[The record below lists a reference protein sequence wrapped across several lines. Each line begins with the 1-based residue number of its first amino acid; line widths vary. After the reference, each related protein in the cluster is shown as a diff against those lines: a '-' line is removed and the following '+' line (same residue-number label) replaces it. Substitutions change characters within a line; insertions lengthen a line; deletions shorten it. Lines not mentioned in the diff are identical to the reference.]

1 MPRIICAEIAMRP
14 MRSPK
19 IAAIGASSTGGRST
33 ASPGSSRRNP
43 LPQFPSGN
51 SRSTCRKASR
61 LPLPPWR
68 QGGGARRSHQHQLRT
83 ELSRAHTPSLLA
95 RRGANFRDGVAR
107 ELVGALVHQVAGMAS
122 NPVPAHVVALERGVE
137 PLPQVDILDRLLVGC
152 APAVALPIADP

>member
-1 MPRIICAEIAMRP
+1 MTAPRLSGCIIGHPCQSRQ
-14 MRSPK
+14 
-19 IAAIGASSTGGRST
+19 AA
-33 ASPGSSRRNP
+33 ASPVAARGWRA
-43 LPQFPSGN
+43 PQ
-51 SRSTCRKASR
+51 
-61 LPLPPWR
+61 PPAPAPH
-68 QGGGARRSHQHQLRT
+68 GT
-83 ELSRAHTPSLLA
+83 ITHTPSLLA